1 MNKQLVKKLFDYAY
15 SGISDSE
22 FNGRLNFLQQFNT
35 TNYFIYFKNLKVDGV
50 ELEKYY
56 QSYKNGLDMNTI
68 RSNMKHLASYTKRAY
83 RTNKKKLHDSHS
95 DKSTNYESGEEEHPN
110 HPKGHT
116 KESDFTIN
124 FD

>member
-15 SGISDSE
+15 IGISDKE
-22 FNGRLNFLQQFNT
+22 FSGRLNFLQQFKT
-35 TNYFIYFKNLKVDGV
+35 TNYFMYFKNLKVDGV

-68 RSNMKHLASYTKRAY
+68 RSNMKNLASYTKRAY
-83 RTNKKKLHDSHS
+83 RKNKKKLKDSHS
-95 DKSTNYESGEEEHPN
+95 ESGEEEHPN